1 MAERAIA
8 MMASEPF
15 EFHGRKLAVFAC
27 FDATPAEAKR
37 LIERQ
42 LAVIRQQRYQTAD
55 VKAADPEPEPQP
67 QPQPARR
74 RYKRRDLKAETH

>member
-27 FDATPAEAKR
+27 FDATPEEAAR
-37 LIERQ
+37 LTSRRM
-42 LAVIRQQRYQTAD
+42 AVIRQKRYQTAD
-55 VKAADPEPEPQP
+55 IAVAEPEPQP
-67 QPQPARR
+67 EPTKSRR
-74 RYKRRDLKAETH
+74 QYKRRDMKAETH